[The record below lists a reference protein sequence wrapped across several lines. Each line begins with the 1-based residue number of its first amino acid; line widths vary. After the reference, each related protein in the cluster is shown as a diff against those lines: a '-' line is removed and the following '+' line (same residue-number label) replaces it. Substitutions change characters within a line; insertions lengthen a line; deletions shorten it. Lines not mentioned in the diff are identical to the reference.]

1 MFIHF
6 LPYVKNIF
14 RIYVFIIR
22 HLRAELHFNVSR
34 TVWIN
39 LNLIEFNIEKKKSKR
54 VKKLREKDRF
64 IQCLYLRIQSI
75 NSDTAADHKE

>member
-6 LPYVKNIF
+6 LPYVTNIF

-22 HLRAELHFNVSR
+22 YLRAESHFNVSR
-34 TVWIN
+34 KVWIN
-39 LNLIEFNIEKKKSKR
+39 LNLTEFNIEKKKSKR

-64 IQCLYLRIQSI
+64 IQCLYLRIQSF
-75 NSDTAADHKE
+75 NSDNPADHNK

>member
-22 HLRAELHFNVSR
+22 YLRAELQFNVSR

-39 LNLIEFNIEKKKSKR
+39 LNLIEFNIEKKKI
-54 VKKLREKDRF
+54 EK
-64 IQCLYLRIQSI
+64 SEE
-75 NSDTAADHKE
+75 T

>member
-22 HLRAELHFNVSR
+22 YLRAESHFNVSR
-34 TVWIN
+34 KVWIN
-39 LNLIEFNIEKKKSKR
+39 LNLIEFNIEKKIEKR
-54 VKKLREKDRF
+54 EE
-64 IQCLYLRIQSI
+64 
-75 NSDTAADHKE
+75 T

>member
-6 LPYVKNIF
+6 LPYIKNIF

-22 HLRAELHFNVSR
+22 YLRAELHFNVSR

-39 LNLIEFNIEKKKSKR
+39 LNLIEFNIEKKIEKS
-54 VKKLREKDRF
+54 EE
-64 IQCLYLRIQSI
+64 
-75 NSDTAADHKE
+75 T

>member
-22 HLRAELHFNVSR
+22 YLRAESHFNVSR
-34 TVWIN
+34 KVSIN
-39 LNLIEFNIEKKKSKR
+39 LNLIEFNIEKKIEKRKRSIYTMPLSENSKHQ
-54 VKKLREKDRF
+54 L
-64 IQCLYLRIQSI
+64 
-75 NSDTAADHKE
+75 